1 MVNHFLISF
10 YIRCFTNVFKTLFSS
25 GSGFEAFLNI
35 VTFFGISVLCI
46 SIPACVFVITYILC
60 LMNTAITI
68 YLVIIILVALS
79 LLFILLS
86 TVRNYI
92 IQSAAMT
99 IILMI
104 ILEIVS
110 YFPVTQSGIEETSLI
125 CSLLC
130 LSLFGLMGVVNDFE

>member
-1 MVNHFLISF
+1 
-10 YIRCFTNVFKTLFSS
+10 
-25 GSGFEAFLNI
+25 
-35 VTFFGISVLCI
+35 
-46 SIPACVFVITYILC
+46 
-60 LMNTAITI
+60 MNTAITI